1 VAEVSDTK
9 VNRRD
14 AGGALKSSLAGRATR
29 RTTKKDKTMA
39 DLDKIVEE
47 LSSLTVIEAADLV
60 KQLEEKWDVSAA
72 APAAAVAVAAP
83 AGGDAGAA
91 EEKDSFDV
99 VLLGDGGNKVQAIK
113 AVRGIKSDLGL
124 KEAKEFVESAP
135 KALLEGVSKDEAEE
149 AKKKLE
155 EAGAKVEVK

>member
-1 VAEVSDTK
+1 
-9 VNRRD
+9 
-14 AGGALKSSLAGRATR
+14 
-29 RTTKKDKTMA
+29 MA

-83 AGGDAGAA
+83 TGGDAGAA

-99 VLLGDGGNKVQAIK
+99 VLLGDGGNKVAAIK

>member
-1 VAEVSDTK
+1 
-9 VNRRD
+9 
-14 AGGALKSSLAGRATR
+14 
-29 RTTKKDKTMA
+29 MA

-113 AVRGIKSDLGL
+113 AVRSIKSDLGL

>member
-1 VAEVSDTK
+1 
-9 VNRRD
+9 
-14 AGGALKSSLAGRATR
+14 
-29 RTTKKDKTMA
+29 MA

-47 LSSLTVIEAADLV
+47 LSSLTVIQAADLV

-83 AGGDAGAA
+83 AADGAAA

-99 VLLGDGGNKVQAIK
+99 ILVGDGGNKVAAIK
-113 AVRGIKSDLGL
+113 AVRAINSEMGL

-149 AKKKLE
+149 AKKKLD
-155 EAGAKVEVK
+155 EAGAKVELK

>member
-1 VAEVSDTK
+1 
-9 VNRRD
+9 
-14 AGGALKSSLAGRATR
+14 
-29 RTTKKDKTMA
+29 MA
-39 DLDKIVEE
+39 DLDKIVDE

-99 VLLGDGGNKVQAIK
+99 VLLGDGGNKVAAIK
-113 AVRGIKSDLGL
+113 AVRSIKSDLGL

>member
-1 VAEVSDTK
+1 
-9 VNRRD
+9 
-14 AGGALKSSLAGRATR
+14 
-29 RTTKKDKTMA
+29 MA
-39 DLDKIVEE
+39 DLDKIVED
-47 LSSLTVIEAADLV
+47 LSSLTVIEAAELV

-83 AGGDAGAA
+83 AAGDAGAA

-99 VLLGDGGNKVQAIK
+99 VLVGDGGNKVAAIK
-113 AVRGIKSDLGL
+113 AVRAINSEMGL
-124 KEAKEFVESAP
+124 KDAKEFVEAAP

-155 EAGAKVEVK
+155 EAGAKVELK

>member
-1 VAEVSDTK
+1 
-9 VNRRD
+9 
-14 AGGALKSSLAGRATR
+14 
-29 RTTKKDKTMA
+29 MA

-113 AVRGIKSDLGL
+113 AVRGSKSDLGL

>member
-1 VAEVSDTK
+1 
-9 VNRRD
+9 
-14 AGGALKSSLAGRATR
+14 
-29 RTTKKDKTMA
+29 MA

-99 VLLGDGGNKVQAIK
+99 VLLGDGGNQVQGIK
-113 AVRGIKSDLGL
+113 AVRGIKRDLGW

>member
-1 VAEVSDTK
+1 
-9 VNRRD
+9 
-14 AGGALKSSLAGRATR
+14 
-29 RTTKKDKTMA
+29 MA

-83 AGGDAGAA
+83 AGDAGAA

-99 VLLGDGGNKVQAIK
+99 ILLGDGGNKVQAIK

-155 EAGAKVEVK
+155 EAGATVEVK

>member
-1 VAEVSDTK
+1 MSDTK

-29 RTTKKDKTMA
+29 RTTKKYKTMA